1 MCECVGS
8 GVGVVKP
15 YMADTAAVTMGDV
28 AVPLIEL
35 KGVKYLTVTSSSTL
49 PHGALPYH
57 TSIHH
62 FSSGITGWKIE
73 ATHTQKTARFCC
85 KRTET
90 NRKLTCRRARGRY
103 TPLSCSLF
111 LVGPHLPPLP
121 PTLIHQGYQGRWGP
135 EVEPYGKRKQVVKM
149 WQHKFSDGRFI

>member
-103 TPLSCSLF
+103 TSLSCSLLFWWVHTF
-111 LVGPHLPPLP
+111 LLSLPHWY
-121 PTLIHQGYQGRWGP
+121 TRGTRGDGD
-135 EVEPYGKRKQVVKM
+135 RK
-149 WQHKFSDGRFI
+149 SSRTGSGSRS